1 MHLWNSWR
9 NRTRYE
15 KCLLCL
21 FVFTLPLVNP
31 WVRGDGVGYYAY
43 ARALLIEGRLDF
55 EKDWLEA
62 NPTFRMGRVDSQGHI
77 LANQYTCTGH
87 LDNHFTIGPAILW
100 SPFLLTAHLAVKVSD
115 ALGAHIPAD
124 GFSRPYSTAM
134 ACGTAFYGFLG
145 LWLSFRI
152 AKKYFPERWAFLAT
166 LGIWFASSLPVY
178 LYFNPSWSHA
188 HSAFMVALF
197 VWYWLRT
204 RDERTSFQWIL
215 LGLIAGLM
223 MDVYYPN
230 AILVILPGIE
240 SLRAIWS
247 HFQESSATR
256 NSLGLV
262 LARDALFVAA
272 LLLALSPTFLS
283 RWVVYGSV
291 FESGYIPVR
300 NWHWISPVFGSVLFS
315 SDHGLFSWTPVL
327 ALACAGL
334 VIFGLREARFGGNL
348 LLVLIAFY
356 YFIASYPD
364 WDGVS
369 SFGNRFFVSLTVLFI
384 LGLAALFD
392 WLARVWEERDA
403 AILASVATA
412 CLILWNLGLVF
423 QWGTHLIPARGRIS
437 WRSAVHNQVAIVPLQ
452 ASHAMMNYLT
462 QRKQLMNRIEQED
475 AHSSKQ
481 QIQHQADSESQ
492 TEKKD

>member
-1 MHLWNSWR
+1 MHLFNAWR
-9 NRTRYE
+9 NRSRYE

-21 FVFTLPLVNP
+21 FVLTLPLVNP

-43 ARALLIEGRLDF
+43 GRALLIEGQLDF

-77 LANQYTCTGH
+77 VTSQYTRTGH

-100 SPFLLTAHLAVKVSD
+100 FPFLLTAHLSVKVSD
-115 ALGAHIPAD
+115 AFGAHILTD
-124 GFSRPYSTAM
+124 GFSRPYPIAM

-152 AKKYFPERWAFLAT
+152 ARKFFPERWAFLAT

-188 HSAFMVALF
+188 QSAFAVALF

-204 RDERTSFQWIL
+204 QDERTSFQWIL

-230 AILVILPGIE
+230 AILLILPGVE
-240 SLRAIWS
+240 SLRACWS
-247 HFQESSATR
+247 HFQEPSATR
-256 NSLGLV
+256 NSLRLV

-291 FESGYIPVR
+291 FESGYIPIR
-300 NWHWISPVFGSVLFS
+300 DWHWTSPALGSVLFS

-327 ALACAGL
+327 ALACVGL
-334 VIFGLREARFGGNL
+334 VFFWLREARFGGNL
-348 LLVLIAFY
+348 LVVFIAFY

-364 WDGVS
+364 WDGIS
-369 SFGNRFFVSLTVLFI
+369 SFGNRFFVSLTPLFVV
-384 LGLAALFD
+384 GLATLFD
-392 WLARVWEERDA
+392 RLARVWKERGVAITASA
-403 AILASVATA
+403 AMAF
-412 CLILWNLGLVF
+412 LIVWNLGLIF
-423 QWGTHLIPARGRIS
+423 QWGTHLIPARGPIS
-437 WRSAVHNQVAIVPLQ
+437 WRDAIYNQVAVVPTKT
-452 ASHAMMNYLT
+452 ASTVKAYLT
-462 QRKQLMNRIEQED
+462 GRGRLMDHLEKQDLQQLK
-475 AHSSKQ
+475 KQ
-481 QIQHQADSESQ
+481 D
-492 TEKKD
+492 EKPSDRPPKGANE